1 MNESGPITMKQ
12 VNTLYDAEMNL
23 MNLIWAEEPLKAK
36 ELAAL
41 AWGELGWKTT
51 TTYTVLKR
59 LCERG
64 VIKRDEP
71 DFIITSLI
79 SKSDV
84 TKEHVGKL
92 VDKLYSGSR
101 KLFLASFLEEEP
113 LSANEIAEIRTLL
126 DEYDKRPEAKK

>member
-1 MNESGPITMKQ
+1 MKQ
-12 VNTLYDAEMNL
+12 ENALYDAEMNL

-59 LCERG
+59 LCDRG
-64 VIKRDEP
+64 IIKRDEP
-71 DFIITSLI
+71 DFVITSLI

-101 KLFLASFLEEEP
+101 KLFLASFLEEEK
-113 LSANEIAEIRTLL
+113 LSANEIAEIRALL
-126 DEYDKRPEAKK
+126 DDYDKRPEVEK

>member
-1 MNESGPITMKQ
+1 MKQ
-12 VNTLYDAEMNL
+12 DSTLYDAEMNL

-59 LCERG
+59 LCDRG
-64 VIKRDEP
+64 VIRRGEP

-84 TKEHVGKL
+84 TREHVGKI
-92 VDKLYSGSR
+92 VEKLYSGSR
-101 KLFLASFLEEEP
+101 RLFLASFLEEEQ
-113 LSANEIAEIRTLL
+113 LSADEIAEIRTLL
-126 DEYDKRPEAKK
+126 DAYDGKPEVNK

>member
-1 MNESGPITMKQ
+1 MKQ
-12 VNTLYDAEMNL
+12 ENTLYDAEMNL
-23 MNLIWAEEPLKAK
+23 MSLVWAQEPIKAK

-59 LCERG
+59 LCDRG
-64 VIKRDEP
+64 IIKRAEP
-71 DFIITSLI
+71 EFIITSLI

-84 TKEHVGKL
+84 TKEHVGKI

-101 KLFLASFLEEEP
+101 KLFLASFLEEEALTEKE
-113 LSANEIAEIRTLL
+113 LSEIRTLL
-126 DEYDKRPEAKK
+126 ESYDKSPEVEQ